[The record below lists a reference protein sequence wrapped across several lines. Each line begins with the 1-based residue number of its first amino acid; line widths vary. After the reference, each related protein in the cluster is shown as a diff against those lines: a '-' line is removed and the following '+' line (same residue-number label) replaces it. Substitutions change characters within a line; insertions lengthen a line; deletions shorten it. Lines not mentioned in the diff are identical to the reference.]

1 MLLKKELLF
10 ILLTCCC
17 SLFTGSLS
25 AQIPSYQPVLQKIE
39 MNAQMTRMMMTPMNF
54 GYLNTQVQKHHFMVI
69 INDSTTLNVYGKI
82 HSDSSMQYLQWT
94 DKTVNR
100 KDSGRYKKIYPYQT
114 KALTR
119 NDKNQPQYTG
129 FSADSCWLFKAIT
142 GTITCYSPVADA
154 ELTAGFIRY
163 IQKKNGPLLKMT
175 PDHLEEMLKDN
186 EQAMHLFKKKK
197 YDKAIAAYNENE

>member
-1 MLLKKELLF
+1 MLLKKNLFF
-10 ILLTCCC
+10 ILIACCAI
-17 SLFTGSLS
+17 FTGNLS
-25 AQIPSYQPVLQKIE
+25 AQMPNYMPVVQKIE
-39 MNAQMTRMMMTPMNF
+39 MNFEMNRLMMTPMNF
-54 GYLNTQVQKHHFMVI
+54 RYLNTKIQKHHFIVVI
-69 INDSTTLNVYGKI
+69 DDSTTLNVYGKI
-82 HSDSSMQYLQWT
+82 HSDSSMQYLQWE

-154 ELTAGFIRY
+154 DLTTGFIRY
-163 IQKKNGPLLKMT
+163 IQKKNGAILEMT
-175 PDHLEEMLKDN
+175 PDNLEEMLKDN
-186 EQAMHLFKKKK
+186 EEALHLFKKKK
-197 YDKAIAAYNENE
+197 YDKAIAVYNENE